1 MTKLI
6 DFSFSRFSG
15 ASIKAAGFSGALRYL
30 SSTPSKCLTAEEAT
44 DFIANGLSFGLVW
57 EDTANAALLGFNQ
70 GVSDAKKAL
79 SQANTL
85 GYPGCVIYFAVDFD
99 STPEQQTQIDDY
111 LRGVAS
117 IIGLSR
123 TGVYGSFYVCQR
135 CQTSGTA
142 AWFWQTLAW
151 SGGQIASNIHIYQNG
166 QSAMGGGA
174 DVDEARQENW
184 GQISPNDGTSPP
196 EPIQTTP
203 VSIPTPTESIQTET
217 PQTIPVSAPELEQPA
232 LQVQTL
238 EQPQITPLE
247 PTPAPEPVQVPPEP
261 VESTVAPSVAPSDT
275 LEIQSQINDEQLTA
289 LQELEKTLTPWWQRL
304 WQFIIKFK

>member
-123 TGVYGSFYVCQR
+123 TGVYGSFYICQR

-142 AWFWQTLAW
+142 TWFWQTLAW

-184 GQISPNDGTSPP
+184 GQISPNTELPIVNPAPP
-196 EPIQTTP
+196 IELTTEPAPIQPVEAPVIVEATVIPPAPVEPVTEPTTTP
-203 VSIPTPTESIQTET
+203 ESN
-217 PQTIPVSAPELEQPA
+217 PDELATQYLA
-232 LQVQTL
+232 
-238 EQPQITPLE
+238 
-247 PTPAPEPVQVPPEP
+247 
-261 VESTVAPSVAPSDT
+261 
-275 LEIQSQINDEQLTA
+275 NDEQLQQVSIHSTD
-289 LQELEKTLTPWWQRL
+289 QMQQSTLLSYFWN
-304 WQFIIKFK
+304 FILNLFRK

>member
-117 IIGLSR
+117 IIGLSK

-203 VSIPTPTESIQTET
+203 VSIPAPVESIQTDQFPDVGNMVVDNSVIGNSPTTET
-217 PQTIPVSAPELEQPA
+217 APNMTSTAPEVQVTYTDPA
-232 LQVQTL
+232 IPSEPVLAPL
-238 EQPQITPLE
+238 APQIQPSSTITTEQVNEINALE
-247 PTPAPEPVQVPPEP
+247 A
-261 VESTVAPSVAPSDT
+261 S
-275 LEIQSQINDEQLTA
+275 LQSWWIKLINL
-289 LQELEKTLTPWWQRL
+289 
-304 WQFIIKFK
+304 FKKKA

>member
-217 PQTIPVSAPELEQPA
+217 PQTIPVSAPEI
-232 LQVQTL
+232 QVSY
-238 EQPQITPLE
+238 QI
-247 PTPAPEPVQVPPEP
+247 APEPLETP
-261 VESTVAPSVAPSDT
+261 VAPSVAPSDT
-275 LEIQSQINDEQLTA
+275 LEIQRQINDEQLTA